1 MYAKKTKITTLFNN
15 SSPSHQRCTIL
26 ESIRWMQTAYALLCQ
41 LHSFFFKQQHCLWT
55 AFNWGFF
62 IDFFCRLHQYAS
74 RWQQITYSW
83 VSHLSFTQ
91 MICSGT
97 LIHLGMKQLAVF
109 MNESVNYSLKQ
120 VVHKHF
126 QSLWMTVPC
135 PTKLCLG
142 KNELAK
148 SNCQYCVYV
157 YMATAF

>member
-1 MYAKKTKITTLFNN
+1 MKQREYILYAKKTKITTLFNN

-26 ESIRWMQTAYALLCQ
+26 ESIRWTQTAYVLLCQ
-41 LHSFFFKQQHCLWT
+41 LHSFFLNNNTVYEQLLIRVFSLTFSAGYINMPVDDNKSLY
-55 AFNWGFF
+55 
-62 IDFFCRLHQYAS
+62 L
-74 RWQQITYSW
+74 W

-91 MICSGT
+91 MICSET

-120 VVHKHF
+120 VVYKHF

-135 PTKLCLG
+135 PKKLCLG

-148 SNCQYCVYV
+148 WK
-157 YMATAF
+157 